1 MGGTVTYS
9 ISEVRSSLSKVILL
23 CVLIGLNLRP
33 SMAAIGPLVERMQS
47 DIVISYLQ
55 IAWLTSLPVMAMGFG
70 CFVAQRVARAVGMG
84 RLLGASLILIAM
96 SEGARLFSQG
106 FISLLITALVAGI
119 GIAFIQ
125 ALMPALIKRQAHHR
139 AALVMGCYV
148 SAIMAG
154 AALSSVLSPQL
165 ANIAGSWRHGLAFW
179 GLLAL
184 LTFAAWS
191 LRGQLF
197 SSPSGAERMSTART
211 SLYGQGRV
219 WTLALFFGLGTA
231 GYTCVLAWLPPYF
244 VGMGWSESNAGLLLG
259 YLTAVEV
266 VAGLALPALAQRY
279 SDRRG
284 VVFIA
289 LLLAFSGF
297 MLLWQMPLVFPHL
310 TAGLLGAGIGGL
322 FPLSLII
329 AMDHHEEPER
339 AGAIA
344 GIVQGVGYF
353 IAALSPLAAGLL
365 RDNLGSFELAWA
377 VLAAVVVMQMLIC
390 LRFNPANYRRWIRD

>member
-1 MGGTVTYS
+1 MASTAFNAF
-9 ISEVRSSLSKVILL
+9 SEVRSPLSKAILL
-23 CVLIGLNLRP
+23 SILIGLNLRP
-33 SMAAIGPLVERMQS
+33 SMAAIGPLVEQIQS

-55 IAWLTSLPVMAMGFG
+55 IAWLTSLPVMVMGLG
-70 CFVAQRVARAVGMG
+70 CFVAQQAAKRVGFG
-84 RLLGASLILIAM
+84 RLLGASLVLIAV

-106 FISLLITALVAGI
+106 FISLLVTALVAGI

-125 ALMPALIKRQAHHR
+125 ALMPALIKRQARHR

-165 ANIAGSWRHGLAFW
+165 ADSTGSWRHGLAFW

-184 LTFAAWS
+184 LAFAAWS
-191 LRGQLF
+191 RRGQLLP
-197 SSPSGAERMSTART
+197 SPSGLQEKRSAQA

-219 WTLALFFGLGTA
+219 WTLAVFFGLGTA

-244 VGMGWSESNAGLLLG
+244 VGMGWPESSAGLLLG

-266 VAGLALPALAQRY
+266 IAGLALPALAQRY
-279 SDRRG
+279 RDRRG

-289 LLLAFSGF
+289 LLLAFFGF
-297 MLLWQMPLVFPHL
+297 VLLWRMPLAFPHF

-329 AMDHHEEPER
+329 AMDHHDEPER

-365 RDNLGSFELAWA
+365 RDRLGSFELAWA
-377 VLAAVVVMQMLIC
+377 VLAAVVMVQMFIC
-390 LRFNPANYRRWIRD
+390 LRFNPKNYHRWIYD